1 MDRNSALGFG
11 SDSKTKAA
19 GEAADQFAQNFPVHW
34 VKSGGPH
41 FGVKCSTAKT

>member
-1 MDRNSALGFG
+1 MDRNPALGFG
-11 SDSKTKAA
+11 SESEIQAA

-41 FGVKCSTAKT
+41 FSVKCSNA